1 MNFIL
6 GVILVVLFIGVIAGS
21 IVDDEEKRKGIQPR
35 KYYRGKAGLQYKAP
49 GEHESRFM
57 GYLILF
63 LYAVIII
70 GFILGG

>member
-6 GVILVVLFIGVIAGS
+6 GVILVVLFIGVIVGG
-21 IVDDEEKRKGIQPR
+21 IVDDEEKRTGKQPR

-49 GEHESRFM
+49 GEHESTAM
-57 GYLILF
+57 GYLIMF

-70 GFILGG
+70 GLILGG

>member
-6 GVILVVLFIGVIAGS
+6 GVILVVLFIGVIAGG

-35 KYYRGKAGLQYKAP
+35 KYYRGKAGMQYKAP

-57 GYLILF
+57 GYSILF